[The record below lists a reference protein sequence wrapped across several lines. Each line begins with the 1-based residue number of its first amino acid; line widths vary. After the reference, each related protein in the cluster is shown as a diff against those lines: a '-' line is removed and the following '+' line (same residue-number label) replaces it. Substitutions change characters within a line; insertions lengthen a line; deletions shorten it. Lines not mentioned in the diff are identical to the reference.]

1 MIDMVD
7 DFPLGKR
14 HWTSENLSEAISNN
28 DVRWISCMLRHAWNP
43 LREAEE
49 YEIYSRTT
57 RWGRWMLM
65 KNLMDEYFLHQG
77 HMDLLSLIALRERNY
92 FTEIYSFYK
101 DMNGRAMFFIHVRE
115 QYELVRI
122 LYGYINGVMI
132 DSQIDNGI
140 EFTYLY
146 HMLDLIQR
154 NTNKRIMKRL
164 EENMVSLGMH
174 NRRGIKKCNGWFGDE
189 RSIPTYPDLQWVEAT
204 LQENYI
210 QDLTNIVKQR
220 LDDPIMVKLCY
231 RMKIWY
237 RHLWCGMLLV
247 E

>member
-1 MIDMVD
+1 
-7 DFPLGKR
+7 
-14 HWTSENLSEAISNN
+14 
-28 DVRWISCMLRHAWNP
+28 
-43 LREAEE
+43 
-49 YEIYSRTT
+49 
-57 RWGRWMLM
+57 
-65 KNLMDEYFLHQG
+65 
-77 HMDLLSLIALRERNY
+77 
-92 FTEIYSFYK
+92 
-101 DMNGRAMFFIHVRE
+101 
-115 QYELVRI
+115 
-122 LYGYINGVMI
+122 MI